1 VYFDNIDT
9 DKDSVLSYEEYLV
22 EYAKIKP
29 GVEERIMKE
38 DFDLADEDNSNDL
51 ILQEY
56 KNFKV
61 NLEKKAED
69 AVGIIA
75 D

>member
-1 VYFDNIDT
+1 MYFDNIDT

-51 ILQEY
+51 IL
-56 KNFKV
+56 
-61 NLEKKAED
+61 
-69 AVGIIA
+69 
-75 D
+75 